1 MHKVMIQEL
10 EEKYEVG
17 EEVNLDGLD
26 KFEVEKLR
34 EIHRVIYNN
43 KYNL

>member
-1 MHKVMIQEL
+1 MIQEL
-10 EEKYEVG
+10 EEKYDVG
-17 EEVNLDGLD
+17 EEVDLDGLD

-34 EIHRVIYNN
+34 EIYKVIYHN

>member
-1 MHKVMIQEL
+1 MIQEL
-10 EEKYEVG
+10 EEKYDVGKEVD
-17 EEVNLDGLD
+17 LDGLD

-34 EIHRVIYNN
+34 KIYKVIYHN